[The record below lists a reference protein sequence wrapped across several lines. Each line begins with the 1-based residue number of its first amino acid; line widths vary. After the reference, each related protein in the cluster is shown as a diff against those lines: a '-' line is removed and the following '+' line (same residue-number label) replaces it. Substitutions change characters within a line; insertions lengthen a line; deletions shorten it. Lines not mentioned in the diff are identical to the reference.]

1 MNGDNGEPR
10 VWALLD
16 DRAGNRSQCLGVVE
30 ALGLPY
36 ETRELQYGSL
46 AALPNVLLGASFC
59 GLTGDTRRSLS
70 PPWPSILIGAGRRT
84 APVARRIKRLSNG
97 RAFAV
102 QIMDSGSGR
111 GGFDLVAVPR
121 HDGEIDDDNVMAIT
135 GAPHGL
141 TASALA
147 SARQEWE
154 PRLSGFASPRIAV
167 IVGGSTRRR
176 EFSDAMARQLGRTVD
191 RLAASAGG
199 SLMVSTSR
207 RTGSAADALLNEIS
221 VAAHLYRW
229 GDPGDNPYRGY
240 LAMADAIVVS
250 GDSVSMCSEACAG
263 TQPVYI
269 FAPDGSVVEKH
280 ARLHRE
286 LYAAGLARPLDDSSF
301 EIWSHAPLNA
311 ALDIVTEINRRLELP
326 PPPAP
331 LR

>member
-1 MNGDNGEPR
+1 MNSDNAGLL

-30 ALGLPY
+30 ALGRKY
-36 ETRELQYGSL
+36 ETRELRYRSL
-46 AALPNVLLGASFC
+46 AALPNGLLGASF
-59 GLTGDTRRSLS
+59 LVITDDTRNGLS

-84 APVARRIKRLSNG
+84 APVGRRIKQLAGG
-97 RAFAV
+97 RVFAV
-102 QIMDSGSGR
+102 QIMDPGSGR
-111 GGFDLVAVPR
+111 GAFDLVAVPR
-121 HDGEIDDDNVMAIT
+121 HDGEIGGENVMAIT

-141 TASALA
+141 IASTLE

-154 PRLSGFASPRIAV
+154 PRLAELPSPRIAV

-191 RLAASAGG
+191 RMAADAGG

-207 RTGSAADALLNEIS
+207 RTGSAADALLSEIS

-240 LAMADAIVVS
+240 LAIADAIVVS

-269 FAPDGSVVEKH
+269 FAPDGSVAEKH

-286 LYAAGLARPLDDSSF
+286 LYAAGLARPLDENDF
-301 EIWSHAPLNA
+301 ERWSHAPLNA
-311 ALDIVTEINRRLELP
+311 AADIASEINRRLELP
-326 PPPAP
+326 PPSAPA
-331 LR
+331 R